1 MGIGKSVLTRK
12 FSAVNAYIKKK
23 KFQINKQDF
32 EELKKK
38 AKLKRSKRKEI
49 KIRAK
54 INQK

>member
-23 KFQINKQDF
+23 RFQINKQDF